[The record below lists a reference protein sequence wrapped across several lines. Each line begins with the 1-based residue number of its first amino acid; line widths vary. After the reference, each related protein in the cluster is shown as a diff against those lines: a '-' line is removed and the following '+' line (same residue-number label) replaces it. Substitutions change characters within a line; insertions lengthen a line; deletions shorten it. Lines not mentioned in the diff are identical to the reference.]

1 MCSIGRAL
9 RASINALV
17 SCQQIDQEI
26 GIASPLFSGG
36 GWNLDE
42 AERYVGERFSM
53 RRNPVLA
60 IAGSLLLI
68 LTGLLLMDS
77 NLAAKDKKGKP
88 SVCSSPHPEQLCT
101 AANICGSSNSPCLL
115 EIRRVGGGVDASVTP
130 NIPNFPKDSV
140 ICITTGTNVT
150 WRGEGK
156 NTGIMVDFGDSSP
169 SNLQEQLWEVPIA
182 PLLSSRKK
190 PVAINTR
197 SALVIRVQPTV
208 CVGIRI
214 FISLPWVVGRT
225 MFSRLPGYSFLL
237 ANFVKSRR
245 GYWPAEPNLER
256 IGRRGKRSHAR

>member
-169 SNLQEQLWEVPIA
+169 FEPSGTIMGGSDRPVTVLTKKAGCYKYTVGACNPGSTYGMCGNSDFDLIA
-182 PLLSSRKK
+182 LGSR
-190 PVAINTR
+190 
-197 SALVIRVQPTV
+197 
-208 CVGIRI
+208 
-214 FISLPWVVGRT
+214 
-225 MFSRLPGYSFLL
+225 
-237 ANFVKSRR
+237 
-245 GYWPAEPNLER
+245 
-256 IGRRGKRSHAR
+256 